1 MSWWLEIEISRA
13 GDALRVTAQG
23 NHGQQPAPHLL
34 EPRLEAMASFA
45 EWVEAA
51 AERAE
56 PLDEARLCQA
66 RALHRALFR
75 EGVQTVLDR
84 MRGAAGEGQGLV
96 RLMLREGELQA
107 FPWEALCAP
116 GTQRGFLGNSPDL
129 FLARG
134 VSSADLW
141 QPREVSGAVKLQVI
155 SPTSELAPAALKS
168 ALHARIATG
177 ELEWLEPLTGPQAG
191 QRALFEHLRGGQVPH
206 VLHFICHGAV
216 DEAGTP
222 RLRLADVDG
231 EECWVDV
238 ELLAQQLKASFRGN
252 LRLVVLEACEG
263 ARPGALA
270 SAAELLARAGADA
283 VVAHLWPVKAD
294 VARLCSSTFYRALT
308 GAEARRGDVAY
319 SLSEARRMVLT
330 QHQGSAEA
338 FSPVLYLRG
347 RDATLFDFKARKVGA
362 PHAAPVRASP
372 LPASLRLLLNQRFS
386 LLLGDR
392 WSDERSML
400 EAFRVR
406 LRRGLE
412 EASAPAPAGLS
423 MSALAQRY
431 AFRMGKDSLDS
442 EFQDVFG
449 QHDDSVPIVES
460 LAKRLGPGVH
470 VTLLRRPV
478 LELALARQRPDLT
491 LYVVQPPE
499 AARSRAPV
507 MRRAGGQDT
516 WEPLDALPTS
526 LDLRRDVLL
535 LRLYRG
541 YLPRQRFEQP
551 FLTEDDYL
559 LGVRELESMLSHE
572 LSDALLAI
580 LRARPVLLLGMS
592 MLTWHH
598 RMMLYRLFE
607 ERPLPR
613 GSLALLEPGESE
625 RELWVAGASLPGRKG
640 VQVVETD
647 LSELVEPV
655 AAPFCP
661 EAA

>member
-1 MSWWLEIEISRA
+1 
-13 GDALRVTAQG
+13 
-23 NHGQQPAPHLL
+23 
-34 EPRLEAMASFA
+34 MASFA

-56 PLDEARLCQA
+56 PLDEPRLGQA
-66 RALHRALFR
+66 RALHQALFR
-75 EGVQTVLDR
+75 EGVQTVLER
-84 MRGAAGEGQGLV
+84 LRGAAGERQGLV
-96 RLMLREGELQA
+96 RLMLRDGELQA

-134 VSSADLW
+134 VSSEDLW
-141 QPREVSGAVKLQVI
+141 QPREVSGAVKVQVI
-155 SPTSELAPAALKS
+155 APTNEAAPAALKA
-168 ALHARIATG
+168 ALHARITSG
-177 ELEWLEPLTGPQAG
+177 ELEWMEPLTGPQAG
-191 QRALFEHLRGGQVPH
+191 QRALFEHLRGGQLPH
-206 VLHFICHGAV
+206 VLHFVCHGEV
-216 DEAGTP
+216 DAQGMP

-231 EECWVDV
+231 EESWVEV
-238 ELLAQQLKASFRGN
+238 ELLAQQLKAGFRGN
-252 LRLVVLEACEG
+252 LRLIVLEACEG

-319 SLSEARRMVLT
+319 SLGEARRMVLT
-330 QHQGSAEA
+330 QYQGSAEA

-347 RDATLFDFKARKVGA
+347 RDATLFDFKARKVVA
-362 PHAAPVRASP
+362 PRAAPVRGGGP
-372 LPASLRLLLNQRFS
+372 LPASLRLLLNQPFS

-392 WSDERSML
+392 WSDERAAL
-400 EAFRVR
+400 ETFRVR

-412 EASAPAPAGLS
+412 EASAPAPAGLP
-423 MSALAQRY
+423 MSALAQHY
-431 AFRMGKDSLDS
+431 ALRMGKDSLDS
-442 EFQDVFG
+442 EFRDVFG
-449 QHDDSVPIVES
+449 QLSDSLPLVES
-460 LAKRLGPGVH
+460 LAGRMGPGVH
-470 VTLLRRPV
+470 ITLLRRPV
-478 LELALARQRPDLT
+478 LELALARRRPDLT
-491 LYVVQPPE
+491 LYVAQPPE
-499 AARSRAPV
+499 PGQRCAPL
-507 MRRAGGQDT
+507 MCRPAGEDG
-516 WEPLDALPTS
+516 WESLDALPST
-526 LDLRRDVLL
+526 LDLTRDVLL

-551 FLTEDDYL
+551 LLTEDDYL

-572 LSDALLAI
+572 LSDALLAV

-647 LSELVEPV
+647 LNGLVEPV
-655 AAPFCP
+655 ASSSRS